1 MTWTLHCWTHEGPL
15 TDKLDQSFVSLTVH
29 TWFTLR
35 PEGAGGKAEPSHG
48 HHHHPATADSSLLN
62 LLALCERH
70 GRAWRAAAS
79 SVGGISR
86 H

>member
-15 TDKLDQSFVSLTVH
+15 TDKLDQTFVSRSHLVH
-29 TWFTLR
+29 TA
-35 PEGAGGKAEPSHG
+35 AGGSRGKAEPSHG
-48 HHHHPATADSSLLN
+48 QHHHPATADSSILS
-62 LLALCERH
+62 LLALCKRH

>member
-1 MTWTLHCWTHEGPL
+1 MIWILHCWTHEGP
-15 TDKLDQSFVSLTVH
+15 FIYSLLVTNCSHLVH
-29 TWFTLR
+29 TLN
-35 PEGAGGKAEPSHG
+35 AERRTGNGVHQQPTTDPSIL
-48 HHHHPATADSSLLN
+48 S